1 MSEMEMGQQQAEPV
15 SVTLNDIASIV
26 QIIDVVSRRGGI
38 QGNEMAGVGM
48 LRNKLETF
56 LQQNM
61 PEGMGQQAQADAA
74 ATPVDVESP
83 LEGELAGR
91 VVQ

>member
-1 MSEMEMGQQQAEPV
+1 MSEMEMPGQQTAEPV
-15 SVTLNDIASIV
+15 QITLNDVASVV
-26 QIIDVVSRRGGI
+26 QMIDVVSRRGGI

-48 LRNKLETF
+48 LRNKLEMF

-61 PEGMGQQAQADAA
+61 PEQQAPQDAE
-74 ATPVDVESP
+74 VDVDVPPQGP
-83 LEGELAGR
+83 LADK

>member
-15 SVTLNDIASIV
+15 QITLNDIASVV
-26 QIIDVVSRRGGI
+26 QMIDVVSRRGGI
-38 QGNEMAGVGM
+38 QGNELAGVGM
-48 LRNKLETF
+48 LRNKLEMF

-61 PEGMGQQAQADAA
+61 PQQQAPQDAEVN
-74 ATPVDVESP
+74 VDVPPQGP
-83 LEGELAGR
+83 LADK